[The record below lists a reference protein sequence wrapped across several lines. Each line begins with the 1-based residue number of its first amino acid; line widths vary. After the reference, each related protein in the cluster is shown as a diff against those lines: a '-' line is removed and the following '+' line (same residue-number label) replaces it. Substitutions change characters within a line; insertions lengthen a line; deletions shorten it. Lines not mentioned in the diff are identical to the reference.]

1 MQTLPVKL
9 VRRGDEI
16 SIYASYP
23 VIVAKV
29 VENKM
34 TDTVF
39 VQTVDGNRYEFYS
52 TATVTIITH
61 RENK

>member
-29 VENKM
+29 VENKT
-34 TDTVF
+34 TDKVF
-39 VQTVDGNRYEFYS
+39 VTTVDGNRFEFYS
-52 TATVTIITH
+52 TASVTIITY